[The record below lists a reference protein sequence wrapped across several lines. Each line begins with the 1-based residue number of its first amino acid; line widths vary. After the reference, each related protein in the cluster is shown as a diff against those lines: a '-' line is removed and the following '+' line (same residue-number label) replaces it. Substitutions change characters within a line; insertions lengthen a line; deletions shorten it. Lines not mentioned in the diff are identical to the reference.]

1 MNVLFVICGIVVSL
15 VLVVAG
21 ISKLRD
27 RERTATMLIEFGFV
41 RSMSRSA
48 AIILPV
54 VEIATGLAL
63 LWPPTAAVGAFLA
76 LMLLGGFTL
85 AIIYSLLQGR
95 HPQCSCFGQA
105 QSLPISW
112 VTAWRNSVLT
122 MAAAV
127 LVASPGQMSNGL
139 LGELAAL
146 LGRSGSTN
154 VLLLTAASILVLI
167 QAWTNVNVIRQQGRL
182 LLKIDN
188 LEYRLEAAGIA
199 LSDSSESV
207 RGLPLGAP
215 APEFSATTL
224 DGRATSLQ
232 GILHNRPLA
241 LVFVNSDCK
250 PCASLL
256 PELERFASF
265 GQVDIQLVT
274 NAARQANLDKLGAS
288 SLLAKA
294 AVQEGFELNDLF
306 GVIATPSAV
315 CIAPDGTIASQVAV
329 GQDAIMDIL
338 IRTAGESAPASGVR
352 EIKRHASLLTP

>member
-15 VLVVAG
+15 VLIVAG
-21 ISKLRD
+21 MSKLRD
-27 RERTATMLIEFGFV
+27 TERTAKMLVEFGFV
-41 RSMSRSA
+41 RSMSHA
-48 AIILPV
+48 AARILPV
-54 VEIATGLAL
+54 VEIAAGVAL
-63 LWPPTAAVGAFLA
+63 LWPPIAAVGALLA
-76 LMLLGGFTL
+76 LLLLGGFTL
-85 AIIYSLLQGR
+85 AIIYALLQGR

-105 QSLPISW
+105 QSVPISW
-112 VTAWRNSVLT
+112 TTALRNSVLT
-122 MAAAV
+122 MGAAV
-127 LVASPGQMSNGL
+127 LVASPGQMSSGL

-146 LGRSGSTN
+146 LGSSGSTN

-199 LSDSSESV
+199 LADNSESA
-207 RGLPLGAP
+207 RGLPLGAS
-215 APEFSATTL
+215 APEFSASTL
-224 DGRATSLQ
+224 DGRAISLP
-232 GILHNRPLA
+232 GILQNRPLA

-256 PELERFASF
+256 PELERFASS
-265 GQVDIQLVT
+265 GPVDIQLVT

-288 SLLAKA
+288 ALLGNA

-315 CIAPDGTIASQVAV
+315 CIAADGTIASQVAV
-329 GQDAIMDIL
+329 GQDAIMDL
-338 IRTAGESAPASGVR
+338 LVRTAGESAPVTGVR